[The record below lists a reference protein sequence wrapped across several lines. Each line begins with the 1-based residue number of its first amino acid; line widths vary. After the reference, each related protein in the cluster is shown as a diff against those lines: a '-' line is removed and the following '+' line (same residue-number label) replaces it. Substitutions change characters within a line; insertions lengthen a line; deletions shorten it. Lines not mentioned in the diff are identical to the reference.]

1 MKSMFNLDS
10 PLNKGLIL
18 VADLMLVNFLF
29 LLFSLPILTIGAS
42 LTAMNSV
49 TLKMARKEQPSI
61 LKSFWESFN
70 ENLKQATILWI
81 LTIGMGMVLFAWYI
95 VIENLINIGIAS
107 VFRVFLYIFMVMFII
122 MLTYIYYLQ
131 AMFANKIMQTIKNAL
146 LFSIKHLFFSFI
158 FILIIF
164 VGIFIV
170 FFYPKIIG
178 YGLIVVL
185 VGFSLISYCI
195 AFFMNRIFQPYR

>member
-1 MKSMFNLDS
+1 MKSIFNLDS
-10 PLNKGLIL
+10 PLNKGLTL

-49 TLKMARKEQPSI
+49 TLKMARNEQPSI
-61 LKSFWESFN
+61 LKSFLGSFN

-81 LTIGMGMVLFAWYI
+81 VTIGMGGVLFAWYI

-107 VFRVFLYIFMVMFII
+107 VFRVFLYIFMVIFII

-131 AMFANKIMQTIKNAL
+131 AMFANTIMQTIKNAL

-158 FILIIF
+158 FIFIIF
-164 VGIFIV
+164 VGLFIV

-178 YGLIVVL
+178 YGLILVL
-185 VGFSLISYCI
+185 IGFSLISYWI

>member
-10 PLNKGLIL
+10 PLNKGLTL

-61 LKSFWESFN
+61 LKSFWRSFN

-81 LTIGMGMVLFAWYI
+81 LTIGMGGVLFAWYI

-158 FILIIF
+158 FIFIIF
-164 VGIFIV
+164 VGLFIV

-185 VGFSLISYCI
+185 IGFSLMSYCI